1 MTQFATVFA
10 QVQSTTKFGAARTEL
25 FSEGWQWLLV
35 GLVCVAVIGF
45 VVWMYRRDTREL
57 PVGVAI
63 TLAGLRLFAF
73 AGLFVAFL
81 NFEKRTEREVVQN
94 SRVVLLVD
102 ASQSMG
108 LEDADDTTGATNTS
122 SQRRIDVVVRE
133 LEQGTLL
140 ADLRKRHDVVVM
152 RFDESEQPIELASY
166 TRDSSGEAQESADV
180 HAGSIAA
187 LTEQLASARVLMAG
201 AASLVA
207 LAVVGILSYLFAG
220 QTTSV
225 WPSLRLAFAVICL
238 AAGALLAAGTNL
250 THTDLTWA
258 SIVGTEDVG
267 HLRERIIARN
277 IEDSPKVEQP
287 REVVIDWAEK
297 LAPAGSE
304 TRLGEALMAV
314 LNRQRGGPVAG
325 VILVSDG
332 RSNSGLPYTD
342 AITIAQES
350 DIRLYAIGMGSN
362 RQPTNASLVDME
374 APSRIYPGDTFTITG
389 YVQAFGLDDRAAKVE
404 LVSYPYGQDEDKR
417 ELRSEDERSVRL
429 LPGGQLVPVKFDIK
443 PNEAA
448 GRRVYE
454 LVLKAPTGDT
464 NARDNEREAT
474 VEIVER
480 RTKVLLLA
488 GGPSREY
495 QFLRNQLYRD
505 KETIAHVLLQTGEA
519 GVAQEAD
526 DFDDGT
532 PGIWTQFPETAD
544 ELFQYD
550 CIMAF
555 DPDWS
560 ALSDEQIS
568 LLEEWVS
575 KHAGGLIVI
584 AGPVHTPQWASQR
597 RGDLA
602 VDTLKGMY
610 PVVFYNR
617 GTAVG
622 LGRFGA
628 EVPSRLEFTREGLE
642 SDFLWLGDN
651 AADSQK
657 AWSSFE
663 GVYGY
668 YAVKDIKPGAA
679 VYANFVNEKEAV
691 GDDMPVY
698 MAGHFYGAGRVFF
711 LASGE
716 MWRIRQINDTYF
728 DTFYT
733 KLIRH
738 VTQGRLLRDSPR
750 GVLMVERTRYKIGDA
765 VNVQARLTDAQL
777 RPLSATDMPEVEAN
791 VVLPSTKNMKLKL
804 RNVNAGGETLAGREG
819 LYAGQF
825 TALAIGE
832 YNIQLTVPG
841 TGGEQVLTQP
851 ISVRAPR
858 KEIENPQRNDAL
870 LVDIAER
877 TGGLYYVGMPS
888 AAGRGPETSLASRI
902 DPRDRLTPLPDLPD
916 KRFDEQ
922 LAAWLIGLVAGA
934 LCLEW
939 LIRRVSKLA

>member
-1 MTQFATVFA
+1 MTPWPTIFA
-10 QVQSTTKFGAARTEL
+10 QVQSTTRFGAARTEL

-35 GLVCVAVIGF
+35 GLVCVVVIGF
-45 VVWMYRRDTREL
+45 VVWMYRRDSREL
-57 PVGVAI
+57 PLGVAF
-63 TLAGLRLFAF
+63 TLTGLRLFAF

-102 ASQSMG
+102 ASQSMS
-108 LEDADDTTGATNTS
+108 LEDADDTSGSTSTS
-122 SQRRIDVVVRE
+122 SQRRIDTAVRE
-133 LEQGTLL
+133 LGTFL

-152 RFDESEQPIELASY
+152 RFDESEQPVELASY
-166 TRDSSGEAQESADV
+166 TRVATDESQLSAEQSVDSTS
-180 HAGSIAA
+180 A
-187 LTEQLASARVLMAG
+187 LTQQLASVRVLMSG
-201 AASLVA
+201 AAALVA
-207 LAVVGILSYLFAG
+207 LALVGIVSYIFSG
-220 QTTSV
+220 QQTSI
-225 WPSLRLAFAVICL
+225 WPSLRLTIGVICL
-238 AAGALLAAGTNL
+238 VAGVLLAAGTNL
-250 THTDLTWA
+250 TYTDLTWA
-258 SIVGTEDVG
+258 SIVGSESVESL
-267 HLRERIIARN
+267 HQRIVAQN
-277 IEDSPKVEQP
+277 IEDSPKLQSP
-287 REVVIDWAEK
+287 REVDIDWAEK
-297 LAPAGSE
+297 LTPAGSE

-332 RSNSGLPYTD
+332 RSNAGLPYTD

-350 DIRLYAIGMGSN
+350 DIRLYAVGMGSS
-362 RQPTNASLVDME
+362 RQPTNAALVDME
-374 APSRIYPGDTFTITG
+374 APSRIYPGDAFTITG
-389 YVQAFGLDDRAAKVE
+389 YVQAFGLDDRPAKVE
-404 LVSYPYGQDEDKR
+404 LVSYPYGQAEEQR
-417 ELRSEDERSVRL
+417 ETRSEDERSIRL
-429 LPGGQLVPVKFDIK
+429 TSGGQLMPVKFDIK
-443 PNEAA
+443 PSDEA

-454 LVLKAPTGDT
+454 LVLKSPSGDT
-464 NARDNEREAT
+464 NPRDNARQAT

-505 KETIAHVLLQTGEA
+505 SETIAHVLLQTGEP
-519 GVAQEAD
+519 GVSQEAN

-532 PGIWTQFPETAD
+532 PGIWLQFPETAD

-550 CIMAF
+550 AIVAF

-597 RGDLA
+597 RGA
-602 VDTLKGMY
+602 FGVDTLKGMY

-617 GTAVG
+617 GTSVG

-628 EVPSRLEFTREGLE
+628 EEPSRLEFTREGLE
-642 SDFLWLGDN
+642 SEFLWLGEN
-651 AADSQK
+651 ASESQH
-657 AWSSFE
+657 AWSGFE

-668 YAVKDIKPGAA
+668 YAVKDIKPGATI
-679 VYANFVNEKEAV
+679 YAKFVNEKEAV

-716 MWRIRQINDTYF
+716 MWRIRQIDDTYF
-728 DTFYT
+728 DTYYT

-738 VTQGRLLRDSPR
+738 VAEGRLLRDSPR
-750 GVLMVERTRYKIGDA
+750 GVLLVERTRYKIGDA
-765 VNVQARLTDAQL
+765 VNVQARLNDAQL
-777 RPLSATDMPEVEAN
+777 RPLSASDMPEVSAIVIQPGGSN
-791 VVLPSTKNMKLKL
+791 LTVKL
-804 RNVNAGGETLAGREG
+804 RNVNTGGETLAGREG

-841 TGGEQVLTQP
+841 TGGEQVLSQP
-851 ISVRAPR
+851 LSVRAPR

-870 LVDIAER
+870 LVDLAER
-877 TGGLYYVGMPS
+877 TGGLYYVGMP
-888 AAGRGPETSLASRI
+888 AAVGHGQEPSLASRI
-902 DPRDRLTPLPDLPD
+902 EPRDRLTPLPDLPD

-922 LAAWLIGLVAGA
+922 LAGWLIGLVAGA